1 MTVFYCQVTSD
12 SVMTYYYDMDYQ
24 RITLRI
30 PVPLH
35 NKLMDSSKKSSK
47 SMNAEIIA
55 RLEESYN
62 KSTPPD
68 ADLIRSI
75 IKEELAKQLKQS

>member
-1 MTVFYCQVTSD
+1 MTAFYYQVTSD
-12 SVMTYYYDMDYQ
+12 RLMTYHYGMDYQ

-35 NKLMDSSKKSSK
+35 RKLMDSSEKSSK

-75 IKEELAKQLKQS
+75 IKEELSKLK